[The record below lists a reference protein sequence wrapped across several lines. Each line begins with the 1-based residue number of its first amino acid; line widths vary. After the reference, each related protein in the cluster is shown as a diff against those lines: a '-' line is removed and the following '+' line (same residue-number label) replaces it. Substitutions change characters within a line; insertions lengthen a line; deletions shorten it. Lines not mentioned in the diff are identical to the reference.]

1 MPEKVSKGYKG
12 LGMNGVIAAW
22 YAKNT
27 RKNMEDYRR
36 VAKKAAQS
44 LYTGASVLEVAPGP
58 GYLSLELAKL
68 GGCTVTGLDISET
81 FVEIARKH
89 AKEAGV
95 EIDFRLGD
103 AAAMP
108 FPDETFDL
116 IICRSAFKNFSQ
128 PIRAL
133 DEMHRVLKP
142 GGKAVILDLRGDV
155 SSARLNRHVEEELAY
170 TGVNALLT
178 KWVMRSMLIKRA
190 YTKQAFA
197 EMVSKSEFGSCE
209 ILEDSIELEIRL
221 EKKLPSGALEAL

>member
-44 LYTGASVLEVAPGP
+44 LYTEASVLEVAPGP

-68 GGCTVTGLDISET
+68 GNYKVTGLDISET

-142 GGKAVILDLRGDV
+142 GGKAVILDLRGMYPQRD
-155 SSARLNRHVEEELAY
+155 
-170 TGVNALLT
+170 
-178 KWVMRSMLIKRA
+178 
-190 YTKQAFA
+190 
-197 EMVSKSEFGSCE
+197 
-209 ILEDSIELEIRL
+209 
-221 EKKLPSGALEAL
+221 